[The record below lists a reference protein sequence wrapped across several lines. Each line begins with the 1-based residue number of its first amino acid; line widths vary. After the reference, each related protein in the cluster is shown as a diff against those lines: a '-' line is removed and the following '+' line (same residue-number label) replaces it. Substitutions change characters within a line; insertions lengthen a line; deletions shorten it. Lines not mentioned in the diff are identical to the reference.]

1 MKVVFNKTKTKTW
14 IKKAHKSSLFGYGHG
29 YIIDGYVMLVDEPH
43 MHPTILEVC
52 GTLTPECKYTAEQ
65 FEKMTKLPDTAIEV
79 IDSRL
84 EFVLGPK
91 RRLRIFYDPK
101 TGEKLAVDSVYFDL
115 LDNPEEHRFYANALK
130 SMLWIVH
137 NDETVGVVAP
147 FKLENQI
154 SHISFK
160 AEAEED
166 TSEHLDN

>member
-1 MKVVFNKTKTKTW
+1 MKAVFNKAKVKSW
-14 IKKAHKSSLFGYGHG
+14 IKKAHKYHSFGYGHG
-29 YIIDGYVMLVDEPH
+29 YITDGYVMLMDEPH

-65 FEKMTKLPDTAIEV
+65 FEKMAKLPDTAIEV

-84 EFVLGPK
+84 EFVLEPK

-101 TGEKLAVDSVYFDL
+101 TGEKLTIDSAYFDL
-115 LDNPEEHRFYANALK
+115 LDNPEEHRFYANTLK
-130 SMLWIVH
+130 STMWIVH

-147 FKLENQI
+147 FRLQEQL

-160 AEAEED
+160 TEEG
-166 TSEHLDN
+166 TVEHLDN

>member
-1 MKVVFNKTKTKTW
+1 MKAMFNKAKVKSW
-14 IKKAHKSSLFGYGHG
+14 IKKAYKHHSFGYGHG
-29 YIIDGYVMLVDEPH
+29 YITDGYVMLVDEPH

-65 FEKMTKLPDTAIEV
+65 FEKMAKLPNTAIEV

-84 EFVLGPK
+84 EFVLEPK

-101 TGEKLAVDSVYFDL
+101 TGEKLAVDSAYFDL
-115 LDNPEEHRFYANALK
+115 LDNPEEHKFYVNTLK
-130 SMLWIVH
+130 NMLWIVH

-147 FKLENQI
+147 FRLQGQL

-160 AEAEED
+160 AEED
-166 TSEHLDN
+166 TPEHLDN